1 GSIGLAPGFGPY
13 LVGCLI
19 WALGLSLGGCTG
31 YAMNAARDLG
41 PRIAHAILPIPDKG
55 DGNWGYAWVPVVA
68 PLCGGV
74 AAYVVSSA
82 LGII

>member
-1 GSIGLAPGFGPY
+1 
-13 LVGCLI
+13 I

-55 DGNWGYAWVPVVA
+55 DSNWGYAWVPVVA